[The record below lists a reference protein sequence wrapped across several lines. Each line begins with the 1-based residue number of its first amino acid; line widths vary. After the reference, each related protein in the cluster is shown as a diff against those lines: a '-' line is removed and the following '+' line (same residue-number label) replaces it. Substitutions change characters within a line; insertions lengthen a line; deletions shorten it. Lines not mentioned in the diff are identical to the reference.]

1 MLCGII
7 RRDEKNNGKVRKCE
21 DNKITM
27 SEILETVMLICFG
40 CSWPM
45 NLVKNYKC
53 RSAKGMS
60 LPFILLLI
68 IGYIAGTAAKIISGS
83 INYVLVVYLL
93 NLIMVTLN
101 LAVYFRNRALDRKA
115 ELCDGSQPSEVIYSK
130 LIRHA

>member
-1 MLCGII
+1 
-7 RRDEKNNGKVRKCE
+7 
-21 DNKITM
+21 M
-27 SEILETVMLICFG
+27 SEILETLMLICFG

-68 IGYIAGTAAKIISGS
+68 SGYIAGTAAKLISGS

-115 ELCDGSQPSEVIYSK
+115 ELCSGSQSSEVIYSK
-130 LIRHA
+130 LMKHA